1 MFKSITLHTNK
12 LIDMRHFYLT
22 VLEFPTLKTSVD
34 SFTIKVGESSL
45 TFLASKKP
53 ASYHFAFNI
62 PGNQIQL
69 AKNWLKGK
77 VPLNLEN
84 GKDELYYESFDA
96 DTIYFEDPSG
106 NVVELIGRRSQKGET
121 CFSVASIV
129 NISEISI
136 TTPFVEESA
145 EKLGDSG
152 VFSRNN
158 NPIKSNSLNFLG
170 SKGTYII
177 LVPPN
182 RRWYFSEKMSLTCP
196 LEIEL
201 INNRRIAVDIK
212 GYITTFEQL

>member
-22 VLEFPTLKTSVD
+22 VLEFPLIKTSVD
-34 SFTIKVGESSL
+34 RFTIKVGESSL
-45 TFLASKKP
+45 TFLESEKP

-62 PGNQIQL
+62 PGNQIRL
-69 AKNWLKGK
+69 AKNWLKVK

-106 NVVELIGRRSQKGET
+106 NVVELIGRRSQKSKHD
-121 CFSVASIV
+121 FSITSMI

-136 TTPFVEESA
+136 TTPFVKISA
-145 EKLGDSG
+145 EKLDEFGIH
-152 VFSRNN
+152 SRNEK
-158 NPIKSNSLNFLG
+158 PIKYESLNFLG
-170 SKGTYII
+170 DEGTYII

-182 RRWYFSEKMSLTCP
+182 RRWYFSNKMSITCP

-201 INNRRIAVDIK
+201 IDNRRIVLDFE
-212 GYITTFEQL
+212 GNITTIDNV